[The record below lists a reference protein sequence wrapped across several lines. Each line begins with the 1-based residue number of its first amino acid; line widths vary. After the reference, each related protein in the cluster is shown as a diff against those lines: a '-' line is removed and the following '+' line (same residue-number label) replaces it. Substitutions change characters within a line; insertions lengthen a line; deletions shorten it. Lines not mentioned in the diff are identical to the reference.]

1 MLIKLLKYDFRS
13 LRRYCIPLLFAM
25 LAGTVL
31 GMICLPLVYGL
42 GDVLPNV
49 AEEFSF
55 LFAMGMMFSLFGCLG
70 AFFLIL
76 LSAGLFQ
83 LMVCVDFYKSLITDE
98 GYLTFTLPVKRR
110 EIIFS
115 KVINGVLWCLIG
127 VVSAIVSV
135 LLVLGS
141 LALFTDAS
149 FPSLDLWQTM
159 FGTDGTDFGEV
170 LIALQMLLY
179 GFLSLVSGL
188 LLYFAAIFLGSVIA
202 RKNKLIVGIGCI
214 LAGNFIYS
222 TVLSILMMI
231 LEFVTIAF
239 GVALGLGESFL
250 MFQIIFG
257 VMNVVMLA
265 ATVALYFF
273 LHRMMERR
281 LNLA

>member
-1 MLIKLLKYDFRS
+1 MLIKLLKYDFRN

-31 GMICLPLVYGL
+31 GMVCLPLVYGMGEL
-42 GDVLPNV
+42 MPTV
-49 AEEFSF
+49 ASEFSF
-55 LFAMGMMFSLFGCLG
+55 LFTMGMMFAMFGCFG

-115 KVINGVLWCLIG
+115 KVINGLLWCLIG
-127 VVSAIVSV
+127 LIAAVVGVS
-135 LLVLGS
+135 LVLS
-141 LALFTDAS
+141 
-149 FPSLDLWQTM
+149 SLDLLTDAAPWAELGAM
-159 FGTDGTDFGEV
+159 FQGIGSFGFSEV
-170 LIALQMLLY
+170 LLLLQMLLY
-179 GFLSLVSGL
+179 GFLALVSGL
-188 LLYFAAIFLGSVIA
+188 LLYFSAIFLGSVIA
-202 RKNKLIVGIGCI
+202 RKHKLIVGIGCI

-231 LEFVTIAF
+231 LEFVAIAF

-250 MFQIIFG
+250 MFQMIFG

-273 LHRMMERR
+273 LHRLMEKK